1 MLFNDSIPNC
11 IPEYFREQQ
20 EKLDREYE
28 LMEQRQQR
36 YLANQ
41 QKLGVAVRSGLPILD
56 YGGYTPCRECPSAD
70 HDTMRDD
77 DDDFCLVICHN
88 PSCAEHKNH
97 QTEKESMYEI
107 IYDYEDEHNI
117 IETFEGSWMELQDH
131 LRHMRETGC
140 YNIDAN
146 SLDAG

>member
-1 MLFNDSIPNC
+1 MLFNDRIPNC
-11 IPEYFREQQ
+11 VPEYYREQQ

-28 LMEQRQQR
+28 LMVQRKEHYQ
-36 YLANQ
+36 ANQ
-41 QKLGVAVRSGLPILD
+41 QKLDAAVRSGLPILD
-56 YGGYTPCRECPSAD
+56 YGGYDSCLKCPDAD
-70 HDTMRDD
+70 HDTVRGD

-88 PSCAEHKNH
+88 PSCTEHKNH
-97 QTEKESMYEI
+97 QTKKPMYEI

-131 LRHMRETGC
+131 LRHMRETSC

-146 SLDAG
+146 ALDAG